1 MSVPSGPAP
10 GTVKLREAS
19 LTPLIFTTEDVAMVC
34 VVWVP
39 CPSTADGMSAYCDSF
54 YYEAA
59 KTQLPGA
66 RRSLLSRSWYRHPA
80 PLPGGYVCTLIEFD
94 TRVRGQEAAGEVW

>member
-1 MSVPSGPAP
+1 MSVPNANGPSP
-10 GTVKLREAS
+10 GAVKLRKVS
-19 LTPLIFTTEDVAMVC
+19 LTPLVFTMEDVAMVC

-59 KTQLPGA
+59 KTPAA
-66 RRSLLSRSWYRHPA
+66 RSQEVSPLQVLVQA
-80 PLPGGYVCTLIEFD
+80 PVTA
-94 TRVRGQEAAGEVW
+94 TRGRCLYTD